1 MQNRKEKFVRK
12 DVKILM
18 GAGVFLLLS
27 VLNVGL
33 AFADELDSDVVTITA
48 DDIRAMNVNSITE
61 LLNQTPGVIAGDTS
75 VKLRGSS
82 EVKVFLDGR
91 PINDPLSSH
100 RAIKWNMVCLN
111 NIEKIEIYKGGGAV
125 DFGDGTSGGAI
136 CITTKKIDSSQGKVD
151 VFFGSMDTR
160 QYTLNYQHDF
170 SPFGV
175 GFLFDWYE
183 TERYRTNYDKQKNQ
197 IGLRGS
203 YKQDEGKNFDL
214 SLDYSTEERGKPGLE
229 AYPSPNS
236 RAESEVFSASLLG
249 HIDKIKSSTYF
260 SRCRREDNN
269 PDKNQHTVLRH
280 WTVGENINSSFLVPV
295 VGKINAGFSFEF
307 AHVEGNKISPK
318 DEQTYG
324 LKFSKDIRFDAV
336 PLKLGLGVRGNFYSA
351 FPNVVNPEMK
361 LGYDFYGT
369 DLSFAVS
376 RTNNVPTF
384 LKRYYETSSTQP
396 NPDLG
401 VEKAYNY
408 SFGVSREFSDSFS
421 VNLSVFLNQMKDR
434 ITYVRGDDG
443 IGQYENIGEVTRKGF
458 ESSIDWKVN
467 SWMKFKPSYSYLVAK
482 DDQSGNWLSARP
494 RHTVKMDTYFKPMDK
509 LNIVLAV
516 KYVSKQFTR
525 SDNTKSVPEYVIADV
540 RTEYSL
546 GVARAFLKVE
556 NFTDKSYHYG
566 DGYPAPPRRW
576 LVGMSWEF

>member
-1 MQNRKEKFVRK
+1 MQRV
-12 DVKILM
+12 VKILIV
-18 GAGVFLLLS
+18 AGVFFLLS
-27 VLNVGL
+27 MLNVNL
-33 AFADELDSDVVTITA
+33 VFADELDSDVVTITA
-48 DDIRAMNVNSITE
+48 DDIRVMNINSITE
-61 LLNQTPGVIAGDTS
+61 LLNQTPGVSAGDTS
-75 VKLRGSS
+75 VKLRSSS

-100 RAIKWNMVCLN
+100 RAVKWNMVCLN

-160 QYTLNYQHDF
+160 QYILNYQHDF

-175 GFLFDWYE
+175 GLLFDWYE

-203 YKQDEGKNFDL
+203 YKRDEGKNFDL
-214 SLDYSTEERGKPGLE
+214 SLDYSTEKRGKPGLE

-236 RAESEVFSASLLG
+236 RAESEIFSASLLG
-249 HIDKIKSSTYF
+249 VIDKIKSSTYF

-269 PDKNQHTVLRH
+269 PDKSQHTVLRH
-280 WTVGENINSSFLVPV
+280 WTVGENITNSFSFPGI
-295 VGKINAGFSFEF
+295 GKINAGFSFEF

-324 LKFSKDIRFDAV
+324 LKFSKDIKFEAI
-336 PLKLGLGVRGNFYSA
+336 PLKLGLGIRGNFYSA

-421 VNLSVFLNQMKDR
+421 VNLSTFLNQMKDR

-458 ESSIDWKVN
+458 EGSVDWKVN
-467 SWMKFKPSYSYLVAK
+467 NWMKFKPSYSYLVAK
-482 DDQSGNWLSARP
+482 DDESGNWLPARP
-494 RHTVKMDTYFKPMDK
+494 RHTVKMDTYFKPLDK

-525 SDNTKSVPEYVIADV
+525 SDNTKSVPGYVIADV

-546 GVARAFLKVE
+546 GAARAFLKVE
-556 NFTDKSYHYG
+556 NFADKKYHYG

-576 LVGMSWEF
+576 LAGMSWEF